1 MLKSESTGDMLC
13 GVAFGGRDA
22 IGTLIGMNVHVG
34 NKKAQYGC
42 DFFVIV
48 FIWTNKSIFDCNV
61 RFIFAL
67 HKFKQRKWK

>member
-22 IGTLIGMNVHVG
+22 IGTLIGMNVRVG

-48 FIWTNKSIFDCNV
+48 FI
-61 RFIFAL
+61 
-67 HKFKQRKWK
+67 

>member
-22 IGTLIGMNVHVG
+22 IGTLIGMNVRVG

-48 FIWTNKSIFDCNV
+48 FIWTNKSIFDCYV

>member
-1 MLKSESTGDMLC
+1 MLKSEDAGYILC
-13 GVAFGGRDA
+13 GLAFGGRGA

-48 FIWTNKSIFDCNV
+48 FIWTNKTIFDCNV

-67 HKFKQRKWK
+67 HKFKQRNRK

>member
-1 MLKSESTGDMLC
+1 MLKSESAGDMLC

-22 IGTLIGMNVHVG
+22 IGTLIGMNVRVG

-48 FIWTNKSIFDCNV
+48 FI
-61 RFIFAL
+61 
-67 HKFKQRKWK
+67 